1 VAVHGFDLVQFG
13 AFVGYEAVADSDDY
27 LAADFEVVF

>member
-1 VAVHGFDLVQFG
+1 MTVDGFDLVQFG

-27 LAADFEVVF
+27 FAADLEVVF